1 MSDVS
6 SDSVAAFYDRHP
18 YPPPVARLAAAAR
31 PGGGATALTDHHVI
45 WPDRPYGSIR
55 SVLVAG
61 CGTSQAVRHAI
72 NRPSARVVGID
83 VSAASLEHSRALA
96 ARHDVANLTVHRLA
110 IEDVAELGERFDH
123 VVCTGVLHHLR
134 DPLAGL
140 RELRAVLAPS
150 GAITLMVY
158 GRYGRAGVYMLQD
171 YCRRLGLGT
180 SPSELADL
188 VATLRELPLGHP
200 FGRLLRDTRDF
211 AADGA
216 LADALCNPR
225 DRAYAVPELFELV
238 DAAGLR
244 FGRWVRQAPYLPDC
258 GSMSETP
265 HAARIAALD
274 APAQYALMELYRGTI
289 TRHTAILFDAG
300 DTTSG
305 TLDFGASGV
314 EHWRPMPAPS
324 AIAVE
329 ERLPPGAAAVLIN
342 RAHTESDIVLFADQ
356 RQSAIF
362 GSVDGR
368 RTLEELGPDAVAF
381 SERLWR
387 HDLVVFDTTDDG
399 AR

>member
-1 MSDVS
+1 M
-6 SDSVAAFYDRHP
+6 
-18 YPPPVARLAAAAR
+18 
-31 PGGGATALTDHHVI
+31 
-45 WPDRPYGSIR
+45 
-55 SVLVAG
+55 
-61 CGTSQAVRHAI
+61 
-72 NRPSARVVGID
+72 
-83 VSAASLEHSRALA
+83 
-96 ARHDVANLTVHRLA
+96 ANLTVHRLA
-110 IEDVAELGERFDH
+110 IEDVAALGERFDH

-134 DPLAGL
+134 DPLVGL
-140 RELRAVLAPS
+140 RELRAVLAPG

-158 GRYGRAGVYMLQD
+158 GRYGRAGVYMLQE

-211 AADGA
+211 ADDGA

-289 TRHTAILFDAG
+289 TRHTAILFDAA
-300 DTTSG
+300 DATSAQ
-305 TLDFGASGV
+305 LDFGAGAV
-314 EHWRPMPAPS
+314 EHWTPLRVPS

-329 ERLPPGAAAVLIN
+329 ERLPPGAAAALLN
-342 RAHTESDIVLFADQ
+342 RAHTESDVVLFADE
-356 RQSAIF
+356 REAAIF
-362 GSVDGR
+362 GSIDGR
-368 RTLEELGPDAVAF
+368 RTLGRPGSGRRRVLRAALAP
-381 SERLWR
+381 
-387 HDLVVFDTTDDG
+387 
-399 AR
+399 